1 MPEHMRTPDC
11 LADEGFAIII
21 GGTETTTR
29 SLGLGAYHLI
39 GNENIRL
46 KLREELRSVMPTPE
60 SKPSW
65 NQLEQLPYLVCG
77 LYFSSEVLFCS
88 LNSRQG
94 FFLETLRISTGVASR
109 SARVAPTE
117 TLIYKDYVIPPGVSK
132 LYNQH
137 L

>member
-1 MPEHMRTPDC
+1 
-11 LADEGFAIII
+11 
-21 GGTETTTR
+21 
-29 SLGLGAYHLI
+29 
-39 GNENIRL
+39 
-46 KLREELRSVMPTPE
+46 MPTPE

-65 NQLEQLPYLVCG
+65 NQLEQLPYLVCD

-94 FFLETLRISTGVASR
+94 FLETLRISTGVASP
-109 SARVAPTE
+109 SPRVASTE

-132 LYNQH
+132 LHNQH